1 MQITLSRRLIPWKGK
16 SPALWFPP
24 STPMKKR
31 RTTGKVSPLIQILHM
46 LGSPAKFDRA
56 HFGGYDVLQD
66 LSIDALYKID
76 EDHDETTDT
85 LNKIDEDHDET
96 TLM

>member
-1 MQITLSRRLIPWKGK
+1 
-16 SPALWFPP
+16 
-24 STPMKKR
+24 
-31 RTTGKVSPLIQILHM
+31 M

-76 EDHDETTDT
+76 EYHDETTDT

-96 TLM
+96 TEM

>member
-1 MQITLSRRLIPWKGK
+1 
-16 SPALWFPP
+16 
-24 STPMKKR
+24 
-31 RTTGKVSPLIQILHM
+31 M

-76 EDHDETTDT
+76 EDHDETNDT
-85 LNKIDEDHDET
+85 LNKIGEDHDET
-96 TLM
+96 RLRCNIICHFLFFILYVHIEYCTE

>member
-1 MQITLSRRLIPWKGK
+1 
-16 SPALWFPP
+16 
-24 STPMKKR
+24 
-31 RTTGKVSPLIQILHM
+31 M

-76 EDHDETTDT
+76 EDHDETNDT
-85 LNKIDEDHDET
+85 LNKIGEDHDET
-96 TLM
+96 TEM